1 MMLVSRSLDR
11 TKLLRF
17 SKDLF
22 GINDPSATDSEKSS
36 MQFMAQAC
44 VEEMDL
50 LAAQLTLEEK
60 ANAKSWGRSF
70 GSSTQRFLGVLVVEL
85 LRFKSDSTQILD
97 VCSFQIHC
105 LSRH

>member
-1 MMLVSRSLDR
+1 
-11 TKLLRF
+11 
-17 SKDLF
+17 
-22 GINDPSATDSEKSS
+22 

-70 GSSTQRFLGVLVVEL
+70 GSTPQRFLGVLVVEL

-105 LSRH
+105 

>member
-1 MMLVSRSLDR
+1 
-11 TKLLRF
+11 
-17 SKDLF
+17 
-22 GINDPSATDSEKSS
+22 

-70 GSSTQRFLGVLVVEL
+70 GSSTSQRFLGGLVVEL
-85 LRFKSDSTQILD
+85 LNDSTQTQLRFWMF
-97 VCSFQIHC
+97 VAFRFHC
-105 LSRH
+105 